1 MRSVD
6 AEILDAL
13 LGKVRILSSVQ
24 VSRVWF
30 EGNSRATGRA
40 LRTLERA
47 GQIKCIGTSVF
58 ANPEFT
64 TPKFVWTGL
73 DQDEV
78 PDFNQLAYHLAVRKP
93 AMERGKIWTK
103 TRKSILE
110 SQGHYRPRSVRRTD
124 WEHDL
129 AVTGIWI
136 SMRQELLESGAS
148 WILEDDLV
156 DVEDFPEVLKP
167 DAMLRRNGAP
177 DILIEYGG
185 RYSAETLRRKH
196 ESWSSQFYWFF

>member
-13 LGKVRILSSVQ
+13 LSKVRILSSAQ

-30 EGNSRATGRA
+30 EGNGRATGRA

-47 GQIKCIGTSVF
+47 GPIKCIGTSVF

-73 DQDEV
+73 DQDDV
-78 PDFNQLAYHLAVRKP
+78 PDFNQLAYQLAVRKP
-93 AMERGKIWTK
+93 AMERGMIWTR
-103 TRKSILE
+103 TRKSILG
-110 SQGHYRPRSVRRTD
+110 SHKNYRPRSARRTD

-129 AVTGIWI
+129 AVTGIWL
-136 SMRQELLESGAS
+136 SMRQEFQESGAE

-156 DVEDFPEVLKP
+156 DVEDFPDVVKP

-196 ESWSSQFYWFF
+196 ESWSSHCYWLF

>member
-6 AEILDAL
+6 AQILDAL
-13 LGKVRILSSVQ
+13 RGKVRILSSVQ
-24 VSRVWF
+24 VRRVWF
-30 EGNSRATGRA
+30 DGNSRAAGRA
-40 LRTLERA
+40 LKTLERA
-47 GQIKCIGTSVF
+47 GQIMCIGTSVF
-58 ANPEFT
+58 ADPEFT

-78 PDFNQLAYHLAVRKP
+78 PDFKKLAYQLAVRKP
-93 AMERGKIWTK
+93 AMERGTIWTR

-110 SQGHYRPRSVRRTD
+110 SQGSYRPRSVRRTD

-129 AVTGIWI
+129 AVSGIWI
-136 SMRQELLESGAS
+136 SMRQELLESGAQ
-148 WILEDDLV
+148 WILEDDLI

-167 DAMLRRNGAP
+167 DAMLRSDGAR

-196 ESWSSQFYWFF
+196 ESWSSQCYWFF